1 MSNRLDLH
9 IHSQASDGA
18 DSIPDLLRKIQR
30 SDIHT
35 FAITDHDTLEGS
47 DQMKTLVPDALHFIR
62 GIEFTCITPNRK
74 CHILGYGFDPLDSN
88 FQHALTL
95 VKNLR
100 QEKKRLRIDFLKNE
114 LGIELTKD
122 ELTWLTQQVS
132 PGKPNFAEIV
142 VKHGLAPDIDTAI
155 AQYINKC
162 KTPREGIDAQIAIQA
177 ILKSG
182 GIPVW
187 AHPLGGEGERRLTTD
202 EFHTQLTTLIEYGIQ
217 GLECYYS
224 RYSQKESAFLL
235 SEAQSH
241 DLLVSA
247 GSDYHGSN
255 KKNLDLG
262 QLNTENVM
270 IHPDQVTLL
279 KELKSDVKQLPSR

>member
-18 DSIPDLLRKIQR
+18 DSIPGLLRKIQS

-47 DQMKTLVPDALHFIR
+47 DQMKTLVPDTLHFIH
-62 GIEFTCITPNRK
+62 GIEFTCVTPNRK
-74 CHILGYGFDPLDSN
+74 CHILGYGFDPLDPN
-88 FQHALTL
+88 FQNALIL

-114 LGIELTKD
+114 LGIKLTEE
-122 ELTWLTQQVS
+122 ELTWLNQQVS

-142 VKHGLAPDIDTAI
+142 VNHGLAPDIDTAI

-187 AHPLGGEGERRLTTD
+187 AHPLGGEGERRLTKD
-202 EFHTQLTTLIEYGIQ
+202 EFHTQLNTLIEYRIQ

-224 RYSQKESAFLL
+224 RYSQEEITFLL
-235 SEAQSH
+235 NKSNSH
-241 DLLVSA
+241 NLLVSA

-262 QLNTENVM
+262 QLNTENKM
-270 IHPDQVTLL
+270 INLDQITLL
-279 KELKSDVKQLPSR
+279 KKLKSDVK

>member
-18 DSIPDLLRKIQR
+18 DSIPNLLRKIQS

-35 FAITDHDTLEGS
+35 FAITDHDTMEGS
-47 DQMKTLVPDALHFIR
+47 DQMKTLVPDTLHFIR
-62 GIEFTCITPNRK
+62 GIEFTCVTPNRK
-74 CHILGYGFDPLDSN
+74 CHILGYGFNPLDPN

-100 QEKKRLRIDFLKNE
+100 QEKKRLRIAFLKNE
-114 LGIELTKD
+114 LGIELTED
-122 ELTWLTQQVS
+122 ELTWLNQQVS

-142 VKHGLAPDIDTAI
+142 VNHGLAPDIDTAI

-182 GIPVW
+182 GVPVW

-224 RYSQKESAFLL
+224 RYSQKESSFLL
-235 SEAQSH
+235 NEAQSH

-279 KELKSDVKQLPSR
+279 KKLKSDAK